1 VTSTTRDRLLDAGL
15 ACFATKGVDGTPI
28 VELEERA
35 GLASGSGGFYR
46 YFRTKDDLLEAVVR
60 REIERVEATSGDP
73 TRPQPDASEVAGSR
87 RWLVERVS
95 TAFDLMD
102 SLEPLVAILA
112 RERDRIPGL
121 AALIAG
127 RLVADGAHRGQR
139 TIATALGT
147 AVDAGGSDAPGAVLL
162 SAVVGF
168 HLSAQYFGGSPTG
181 IGREEFVDALVD
193 LVLGPD
199 AP

>member
-1 VTSTTRDRLLDAGL
+1 
-15 ACFATKGVDGTPI
+15 
-28 VELEERA
+28 
-35 GLASGSGGFYR
+35 
-46 YFRTKDDLLEAVVR
+46 
-60 REIERVEATSGDP
+60 
-73 TRPQPDASEVAGSR
+73 
-87 RWLVERVS
+87 
-95 TAFDLMD
+95 M
-102 SLEPLVAILA
+102 
-112 RERDRIPGL
+112 PGR

-127 RLVADGAHRGQR
+127 RLVADGAHREQR
-139 TIATALGT
+139 TIATALGS